1 MNQIAFRMRLLPGNA
16 EEYRRRH
23 DEIWPELSALL
34 STTGIHDYSIFLDEE
49 SNALFAVLRH
59 TPDHQMEA
67 LPAHPVMRRWWAH
80 MGDIMETNEDGSPR
94 ATPLDPMFHLD

>member
-23 DEIWPELSALL
+23 DEIWPELAALL
-34 STTGIHDYSIFLDEE
+34 HESGIRDYSIFLDEE
-49 SNALFAVLRH
+49 TNALFAVLCH
-59 TPDHQMEA
+59 TPDHHMEA

-80 MGDIMETNEDGSPR
+80 MRDIMETNEDGSPL